1 MIEFI
6 YITVTNLMWILYS
19 MSEAIREAIF
29 YHYKNKSKRRP
40 MVNYKTV
47 VNLQRIMVLVLSG
60 SVLIY
65 LMGWISIPLILAQ
78 LFMFKY
84 FHRIIFKR
92 TMGKLNDNTEQYL
105 IGKEEKSSKRG
116 LLMIF
121 GVLLQV
127 FIYLFLI

>member
-19 MSEAIREAIF
+19 MSEAIREAMF

-40 MVNYKTV
+40 MVNYKNV
-47 VNLQRIMVLVLSG
+47 VNLQRILVLVLSG
-60 SVLIY
+60 SILIY

-92 TMGKLNDNTEQYL
+92 TMGKLNDNT
-105 IGKEEKSSKRG
+105 IDKEEKSSKRG

>member
-47 VNLQRIMVLVLSG
+47 VNLQRILVLVLSG
-60 SVLIY
+60 SILIH

-92 TMGKLNDNTEQYL
+92 TMGKLNDNT

>member
-60 SVLIY
+60 SILIY

-92 TMGKLNDNTEQYL
+92 TMGKLNDNT
-105 IGKEEKSSKRG
+105 IDKEEKSSKRG